1 VWGDLLERV
10 HRPRQ
15 TVTIALVG
23 KYIDLPDAYLSVTE
37 ALRAGGF
44 ASRARVDIRWVPSDE
59 CRTPEGARAAL
70 AGVDGICVP
79 GGFGVRG
86 IEGKLGALTHAR
98 TNGIP
103 ALGLCLGLQ
112 CMVIEAARNLAELPE
127 ASSTEFDPETP
138 DPVIAT
144 MASQVD
150 VIAGERG
157 LGGTMRLGSYPAAL
171 QKGSVAAAAYGA
183 TEVTERHRHRY
194 EVANAYRA
202 KLEAAGLVF
211 SGTSPDGMLVEFAE
225 LPRDVHPFY
234 VGTQAHPELKSR
246 PTRPHPLFAAFI
258 RAAIDRAESARL
270 PVPVEEQEK
279 VGI

>member
-1 VWGDLLERV
+1 MHAPKE
-10 HRPRQ
+10 

-44 ASRARVDIRWVPSDE
+44 AHRNKVQIRWVPSDACE
-59 CRTPEGARAAL
+59 TPEGAAAAL
-70 AGVDGICVP
+70 AGVDGVCVP

-86 IEGKLGALTHAR
+86 IEGKLGALRYTR
-98 TNGIP
+98 VNGIP
-103 ALGLCLGLQ
+103 TLGLCLGMQ
-112 CMVIEAARNLAELPE
+112 CMVIEYARDVAGLEKANSA
-127 ASSTEFDPETP
+127 EFDPETP

-150 VIAGERG
+150 VVAGDRD

-171 QKGSVAAAAYGA
+171 QPGSVAAAAYGS
-183 TEVTERHRHRY
+183 TEITERHRHRY
-194 EVANAYRA
+194 EVNNEYRDR
-202 KLEAAGLVF
+202 LTEAGLVF
-211 SGTSPDGMLVEFAE
+211 SGTSPDGLLVEFAE
-225 LPRDVHPFY
+225 LSRESHPFF

-246 PTRPHPLFAAFI
+246 PTRPHPLFAAFVQ
-258 RAAIDRAESARL
+258 AAIDYQEAARL
-270 PVPVEEQEK
+270 PVPVDEEEK